1 MIERNITEIGGRAVH
16 EARLAAGDLE
26 VALLS
31 YGAYTRDFRVG
42 GRSIVLGY
50 DDPADYGTDR
60 YYIGAIC
67 GRVAN
72 RIAGSRFP
80 LDGREI
86 VLPANV
92 GTDHLHGGPEGISRQ
107 HWEMEAVGENAVR
120 LSYVSPDGE
129 GGYPGEARFEV
140 LVSLSETRLTYEMR
154 ADVDRPTPIALA
166 QHNYYNLTGGEVWD
180 HRLWVAGEEFLPMDA
195 ALIVTGERAPV
206 AGTKYDFR
214 TARSLAEAAPNRG
227 GLDAC
232 VALSGGEPAA
242 ELTAPGAPALRFFTD
257 QPGLQIYNADTLG
270 APFAP
275 FHAICLEPEAFPNA
289 VNNPGFPTV
298 IARPDAAYYQ
308 RLSIE
313 VT

>member
-1 MIERNITEIGGRAVH
+1 MITRNITEIGGRAVH
-16 EARLAAGDLE
+16 EARLVSGEIE

-92 GTDHLHGGPEGISRQ
+92 GADHLHGGPEGISRQ
-107 HWEMEAVGENAVR
+107 HWEMEAAGDNAVR
-120 LSYVSPDGE
+120 LSYLSPDGE
-129 GGYPGEARFEV
+129 GGYPGVARFEV
-140 LVSLSETRLTYEMR
+140 LVTLEGNRLTYDMR
-154 ADVDRPTPIALA
+154 AEVDRPTPIALA
-166 QHNYYNLTGGEVWD
+166 QHNYYNLTGGEIWD
-180 HRLWVAGEEFLPMDA
+180 HRLQVAAEEYLVSNA
-195 ALIVTGERAPV
+195 ALLVTGERAPV
-206 AGTKYDFR
+206 AGTALDFR
-214 TARSLAEAAPNRG
+214 APRRLG
-227 GLDAC
+227 DATPGRETLDSC
-232 VALSGGEPAA
+232 VILGVAEPAA
-242 ELTAPGAPALRFFTD
+242 ELTAPGAPSLRFYTD

-289 VNNPGFPTV
+289 VNFPGFPSV
-298 IARPDAAYYQ
+298 IARPDAPYRQ
-308 RLSIE
+308 RLTIE